1 MSMGGGG
8 GQQAAAVPAAKPTRT
23 QSVTTEDVKVG
34 GPDET
39 ASTTQNGKRSLVRP
53 VSSSLGM
60 V

>member
-1 MSMGGGG
+1 MGMGGGK
-8 GQQAAAVPAAKPTRT
+8 QADPVIPAAKPTRT

-34 GPDET
+34 GADDA

>member
-8 GQQAAAVPAAKPTRT
+8 SQQASVPAAKPTRT
-23 QSVTTEDVKVG
+23 QSVQAEDIQVG
-34 GPDET
+34 GNDES

-53 VSSSLGM
+53 VSSSLGA